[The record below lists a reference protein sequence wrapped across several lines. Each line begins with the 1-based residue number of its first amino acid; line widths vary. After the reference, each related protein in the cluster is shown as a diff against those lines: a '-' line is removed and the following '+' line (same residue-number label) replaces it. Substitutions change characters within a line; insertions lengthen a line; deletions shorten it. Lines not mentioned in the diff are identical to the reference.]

1 MRERTTLSARAL
13 VFTRMALGISIS
25 IFIAG
30 CSSPKPAQKEQE
42 PGPHRY
48 ALSGRVV
55 SVEKAKKQVV
65 VDGGDVPG
73 FMMAMTMGYD
83 VKDPSLLDS
92 LSADDQI
99 NADIVVNQNNVWLE
113 NIVVTKKGGPAKAP
127 SAKQT
132 HPASPPSGKQ

>member
-13 VFTRMALGISIS
+13 VFIRMALGIF
-25 IFIAG
+25 IFICLAG

-42 PGPHRY
+42 KGPRRY

-73 FMMAMTMGYD
+73 FMMAMTMGYG
-83 VKDPSLLDS
+83 VKDPGLLDS

-99 NADIVVNQNNVWLE
+99 NADIVVNQNDVWLE
-113 NIVVTKKGGPAKAP
+113 NIVVTKKGGQAKAP
-127 SAKQT
+127 SVKET